1 MKLADKI
8 RIIHL
13 AGENSRYY
21 YKESADSR
29 QAKLSALI
37 LKLHKLWLLIFIKNS
52 NGTRLVSKSCE
63 NSCTFL
69 TRQQKRVYYY

>member
-1 MKLADKI
+1 MKVGDKM

-13 AGENSRYY
+13 AGEDNRYY

-37 LKLHKLWLLIFIKNS
+37 LKLHIL
-52 NGTRLVSKSCE
+52 
-63 NSCTFL
+63 
-69 TRQQKRVYYY
+69 